1 VLDAVGENAARLC
14 EADDAEIYRVD
25 GDIYRRVAHRGPV
38 PIAGPLGEAY
48 PISRGRPSSRAI
60 IDRQTI
66 HVHDQAAE
74 IDTEFPDLK
83 AWGPVAGVRTIL
95 ATPLLREDVAIGVIV
110 IRRTEVKPFSDK
122 HIQLLK
128 TFADQA
134 VIAIE
139 NTRLFQELEERNR
152 DLSEALE
159 QQTATAEVLK
169 AISRS
174 AFDLQTVLDTL
185 IENAV
190 RLCAAGHGFIFRV
203 DGATG
208 APVASYNVEPDLLEF
223 YERNGIPLGR
233 DSVTGRAALE
243 RRTIQVADVEADP
256 EYKNP
261 ARQVVGGYRTV
272 LATPMLRGSELIGV
286 IAFYRPEVEP
296 FTNKQIEL
304 LKTFADQAV
313 IAIENTRLFGEL
325 QDRNRDLTE
334 ALEQQTATS
343 EILRVIAS
351 SPTNIQPVLDAVA
364 ENAARVCGAKDAQIF
379 RLEDDVLHHVASYG
393 TLPWIEVI
401 PVNRGSITGRAVI
414 DRRPVHVDDLA
425 AVSKAEF
432 PQGRAFQERHGHR
445 TTLAAP
451 LLGEGGATGA
461 ILIRRMEV
469 KPFSEK
475 EIELLKTFA
484 DQAVI
489 AIENTRLFQELQE
502 RNRDLSEALEQQM
515 ATSEVLKLISRS
527 TFDLQ
532 PVLETLVE
540 NAVRLCGGE
549 QGWIFRFDGGA
560 YHWAAGFGTSA
571 EFREYTQQH
580 PIRPGRG
587 SVTGRAVLDRRTV
600 HVPDVF
606 ADHEYQQSEHQR
618 IGGYRTLLGVPMLR
632 EDNLLG
638 VFSLARTRVEP
649 FSDKQIELVT
659 TFADQAVIAI
669 ENVRLFQE
677 LRSRV
682 EELQALGD
690 VSQAVSS
697 TLDLQQVL
705 TTIVSRAVQLS
716 ETDGGVIYEYDDATQ
731 EFLVRAT
738 RNLSKQLVE
747 ALRATPI
754 RLGEGAVGRAA
765 AAREPVQAPDIREA
779 QFRVQYRLPRLRKAI
794 ERSGQRALL
803 AVPLLRED
811 RILGGL
817 VLQRKTP
824 GKFSPEVVALMRTLA
839 SQSAVAIQNA
849 RLFQEIEDKSRQLQI
864 ASKHKSQ
871 FLANMSHELRTPL
884 NAILGYTELIVDN
897 VYGEVPEKI
906 REVLERIEKSGRH
919 LLGLINDV
927 LDLSKMEA
935 GQLSLSLADY
945 SMKEVVQ
952 TVYSSVESLAAE
964 KQLVLKVD
972 LPPDLPVGRGDERRI
987 SQVLLNLLGN
997 AIKFTEEGEVR
1008 LQVTSSDGAFL
1019 LSVSD
1024 TGPGI
1029 SKEDQSTIFEEFQQ
1043 ADPSSTKTKGGTGL
1057 GLSIAR
1063 RIVELHG
1070 GRIWVASSLGQG
1082 STFSFALP
1090 VRVERQG

>member
-1 VLDAVGENAARLC
+1 
-14 EADDAEIYRVD
+14 
-25 GDIYRRVAHRGPV
+25 
-38 PIAGPLGEAY
+38 
-48 PISRGRPSSRAI
+48 
-60 IDRQTI
+60 
-66 HVHDQAAE
+66 
-74 IDTEFPDLK
+74 
-83 AWGPVAGVRTIL
+83 
-95 ATPLLREDVAIGVIV
+95 
-110 IRRTEVKPFSDK
+110 
-122 HIQLLK
+122 
-128 TFADQA
+128 
-134 VIAIE
+134 
-139 NTRLFQELEERNR
+139 
-152 DLSEALE
+152 
-159 QQTATAEVLK
+159 
-169 AISRS
+169 
-174 AFDLQTVLDTL
+174 
-185 IENAV
+185 
-190 RLCAAGHGFIFRV
+190 
-203 DGATG
+203 
-208 APVASYNVEPDLLEF
+208 
-223 YERNGIPLGR
+223 
-233 DSVTGRAALE
+233 
-243 RRTIQVADVEADP
+243 
-256 EYKNP
+256 
-261 ARQVVGGYRTV
+261 
-272 LATPMLRGSELIGV
+272 
-286 IAFYRPEVEP
+286 
-296 FTNKQIEL
+296 
-304 LKTFADQAV
+304 
-313 IAIENTRLFGEL
+313 
-325 QDRNRDLTE
+325 
-334 ALEQQTATS
+334 
-343 EILRVIAS
+343 
-351 SPTNIQPVLDAVA
+351 
-364 ENAARVCGAKDAQIF
+364 
-379 RLEDDVLHHVASYG
+379 
-393 TLPWIEVI
+393 
-401 PVNRGSITGRAVI
+401 
-414 DRRPVHVDDLA
+414 
-425 AVSKAEF
+425 
-432 PQGRAFQERHGHR
+432 
-445 TTLAAP
+445 
-451 LLGEGGATGA
+451 
-461 ILIRRMEV
+461 
-469 KPFSEK
+469 
-475 EIELLKTFA
+475 
-484 DQAVI
+484 
-489 AIENTRLFQELQE
+489 
-502 RNRDLSEALEQQM
+502 
-515 ATSEVLKLISRS
+515 
-527 TFDLQ
+527 
-532 PVLETLVE
+532 
-540 NAVRLCGGE
+540 
-549 QGWIFRFDGGA
+549 
-560 YHWAAGFGTSA
+560 
-571 EFREYTQQH
+571 
-580 PIRPGRG
+580 
-587 SVTGRAVLDRRTV
+587 
-600 HVPDVF
+600 
-606 ADHEYQQSEHQR
+606 
-618 IGGYRTLLGVPMLR
+618 
-632 EDNLLG
+632 
-638 VFSLARTRVEP
+638 
-649 FSDKQIELVT
+649 
-659 TFADQAVIAI
+659 
-669 ENVRLFQE
+669 
-677 LRSRV
+677 
-682 EELQALGD
+682 
-690 VSQAVSS
+690 
-697 TLDLQQVL
+697 VL